1 MLDKVIMIASVML
14 AIALLLSVY
23 RLFRGPSLPD
33 RILALDTLYI
43 NAIALIVLLGVLQ
56 RSLIFFEAAMLMAV
70 MGFVGTVAVAK
81 YILRGDIIE

>member
-1 MLDKVIMIASVML
+1 MLDKVIVIASVML
-14 AIALLLSVY
+14 AIALILSVY

-43 NAIALIVLLGVLQ
+43 NAIALIILLGVLQ

>member
-1 MLDKVIMIASVML
+1 MLDKVIVIASVML

-43 NAIALIVLLGVLQ
+43 NAIALIILLGVLQ

>member
-1 MLDKVIMIASVML
+1 MLDKVILIASVML

-43 NAIALIVLLGVLQ
+43 NAIALIVLLGVQQ